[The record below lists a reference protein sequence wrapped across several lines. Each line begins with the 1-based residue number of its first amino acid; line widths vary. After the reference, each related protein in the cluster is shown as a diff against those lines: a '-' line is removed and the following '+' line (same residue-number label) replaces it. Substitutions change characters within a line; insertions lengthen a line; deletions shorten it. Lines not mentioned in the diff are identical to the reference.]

1 MSIALPRRKGYTVG
15 KGGEKMRKLKIT
27 PLRVMAVLALLSVLG
42 AAAVIWQ
49 LLSQSTNELFSTRA
63 DVTIPNLVGR
73 SETEAA
79 AEMESAGLTVV
90 LAYRNG
96 DEAAGTVCSQTPR
109 AGRTVKEGQ
118 QLTLTVSEGP
128 RLVTLPEVRRM
139 PQREATDL
147 LRQEGL
153 AVTVEF
159 ISDNTV
165 DAYTVVRCDPE
176 PGTQLTAGQLVRLVV
191 VRPQADPFRAV
202 PRVIGLSV
210 QQAKDKLLQA
220 GLHAEVMGGAQDGTV
235 TAQDPL
241 PSHLLHAN
249 GGVKLYIN

>member
-1 MSIALPRRKGYTVG
+1 
-15 KGGEKMRKLKIT
+15 MRKLKIT
-27 PLRVMAVLALLSVLG
+27 PLRVMAMLALLSVLG

-139 PQREATDL
+139 P
-147 LRQEGL
+147 
-153 AVTVEF
+153 
-159 ISDNTV
+159 
-165 DAYTVVRCDPE
+165 
-176 PGTQLTAGQLVRLVV
+176 
-191 VRPQADPFRAV
+191 
-202 PRVIGLSV
+202 
-210 QQAKDKLLQA
+210 
-220 GLHAEVMGGAQDGTV
+220 
-235 TAQDPL
+235 
-241 PSHLLHAN
+241 
-249 GGVKLYIN
+249 